1 MFVLVFGLSGKARR
15 KTSVISQKHIK
26 GQKKVKKI
34 NVSFMTQ
41 NDDPADDLRILRLA
55 LLPIL
60 KSLLKSHKKT
70 F

>member
-41 NDDPADDLRILRLA
+41 NDDLRILRLA

-60 KSLLKSHKKT
+60 KSLLKST
-70 F
+70 QQCF